1 MAGNLTFGLKIG
13 KLTIIDELDAKLH
26 PLLTMTIVRLFN
38 STVHNPN
45 NAQLIFAT
53 HDTNLLNY
61 GCFRRDQ
68 IYFTE
73 KNDFEATDLYSLV
86 EYIEPN
92 GTKVR
97 NDRFFE
103 KDYIAGRY
111 GAIPFVGDFSKLI
124 DNGQSSEN

>member
-1 MAGNLTFGLKIG
+1 MAGHLIYGLKLG
-13 KLTIIDELDAKLH
+13 ALTIIDELDAKLH
-26 PLLTMTIVRLFN
+26 PLLTMAIVKLFN
-38 STVHNPN
+38 SPIHNPE

-73 KNDFEATDLYSLV
+73 KDNFESTDLYSLV
-86 EYIEPN
+86 EYIEPD

-97 NDRFFE
+97 NDRSFE
-103 KDYIAGRY
+103 KDYISGRY

-124 DNGQSSEN
+124 ANGQSRKS